1 MCLVNKYIN
10 FVLEKWREKARM
22 NKIIKSIL
30 VLVLVLG
37 LLVMVGCGSNT
48 GKEVS
53 LEIAS
58 SIEIEVGESKT
69 VDYKV
74 LNAEGAIVSFVT
86 SDEAIVSIED
96 NKIKGV
102 KEGEATITA
111 SVSVDGSEKCKATIK
126 VKVVNNT
133 KFTITLDLNG
143 GSYDKTSIEAKAGD
157 KVVLPLPT
165 KENAD
170 FLGWTIE
177 GTSGYITEIT
187 NVDRDVTVKANWQ
200 EKLVVTF
207 DLDGGSYSGGESAT
221 VEDGKSLDLGVPSKA
236 GHTFLGWGLTKDA
249 TTYVTRLEKVTENI
263 TVYALF
269 KANRIDI
276 VYKLDGGSYN
286 GRRYV
291 TYGGTL
297 NLDVPVK
304 IGYDFLGWSK
314 TQDSTEY
321 ITKLENVKYSETIYA
336 NWQANSSKKQFIVTN
351 NLYNGIQYLTN
362 VQLSVKFMPK
372 GTTVLPLTYKSSD
385 ESILTVSESGL
396 IETYKPGVVTIEV
409 SASGFETQTF
419 EVVVYSPGRFEVSYD
434 TASYVEVNDRIKLNA
449 KYFDKYNNSVSISYK
464 SLDESIAK
472 VDSDGNVTGVKAG
485 TAIVRAYQTYDV
497 NSYFDFSVTVLDNN
511 VSDVVRMILNAH
523 ESNVFYRYNLGIG
536 ADNPVYYK
544 DIFGSV
550 SDLLFNEELEIN
562 REVEAKAAANSAN
575 HGGKKSSIE
584 FITVHYTGSM
594 TSGSNA
600 RANAIYF
607 ATNSETSIHYTT
619 GNDGVYHVLD
629 DSLIGFHAGDGHT
642 DDDFKWTASGIK
654 VKESDP
660 KWPTWGASANGY
672 FMINGQVS
680 TVLIPAH
687 PLGIN
692 ITGDVFWYNGKP
704 HSVFTKMG
712 IPICVKDG
720 EYYIGTTWWCKQ
732 FTDAYI
738 LGSKGGNMNSIGIE
752 SAVDEGSD
760 LWYTWHKTAKL
771 VAKLMYDN
779 NLDIYRVK
787 GHHFYTSKDCPQPM
801 LENNMEI
808 WWKFIEMVEAEYE
821 MLTKFSDYKFSF
833 EIVSGN
839 ETNTE
844 RVVATSKPQTITY
857 KVTITK
863 GSETQEVILS
873 SVMNDTFMRACCN

>member
-1 MCLVNKYIN
+1 MSRL
-10 FVLEKWREKARM
+10 
-22 NKIIKSIL
+22 IKSIL
-30 VLVLVLG
+30 VLVLTLG
-37 LLVMVGCGSNT
+37 LFIMVGCNDNSGEN
-48 GKEVS
+48 VS

-58 SIEIEVGESKT
+58 NIELNEGEVKT
-69 VDYKV
+69 IDYKV
-74 LNAEGAIVSFVT
+74 LNANGATIKFVSENEKIVSVK
-86 SDEAIVSIED
+86 D
-96 NKIKGV
+96 NEFSGV
-102 KEGEATITA
+102 KEGETKVVI
-111 SVSVDGSEKCKATIK
+111 SVIVNGDEKYKTTVV
-126 VKVVNNT
+126 VKVINDVKYT
-133 KFTITLDLNG
+133 VTLDLDG
-143 GSYDKTSIEAKAGD
+143 GSCEKTSYEVKKGERLL
-157 KVVLPLPT
+157 LPVPT

-170 FLGWTIE
+170 FLGWTVDGNSE
-177 GTSGYITEIT
+177 YLMEIQ
-187 NVDRDVTVKANWQ
+187 NVNNNMTVKANWQ
-200 EKLVVTF
+200 TSYVVTL
-207 DLDGGSYSGGESAT
+207 DLDGASYGYSESTKVCKGESLELAT
-221 VEDGKSLDLGVPSKA
+221 PSKE
-236 GHTFLGWGLTKDA
+236 GYTFLGWALSKDSL
-249 TTYVTRLEKVTENI
+249 TYVTKLEEVTDNM
-263 TVYALF
+263 TVYAIF
-269 KANRIDI
+269 VPDKIDI

-321 ITKLENVKYSETIYA
+321 ITKLENVKYSETVFA

-351 NLYNGIQYLTN
+351 NLYNGIQYLN
-362 VQLSVKFMPK
+362 SVQLSVKFMPK
-372 GTTVLPLTYKSSD
+372 GTTSVPLTYKSSD

-409 SASGFETQTF
+409 SASGFDTQTF

-434 TASYVEVNDRIKLNA
+434 TASYVEVNGRIKLNA

-485 TAIVRAYQTYDV
+485 LVNIRAYQTYDV

-511 VSDVVRMILNAH
+511 VSDVVRMILKAH
-523 ESNVFYRYNLGIG
+523 ESNVFHRYNLGIG
-536 ADNPVYYK
+536 ADSPVYYK
-544 DIFGSV
+544 DIFGSI

-562 REVEAKAAANSAN
+562 REVEAKAASNSAN

-692 ITGDVFWYNGKP
+692 ITGDVFWYNGQP

-801 LENNMEI
+801 LENNLEI

-821 MLTKFSDYKFSF
+821 MLTKFSDYKFRF
-833 EIVSGN
+833 DIVSGN

-857 KVTITK
+857 KVTISK
-863 GSETQEVILS
+863 GSETQEVVLS
-873 SVMNDTFMRACCN
+873 SVMNDTFTRDCCY